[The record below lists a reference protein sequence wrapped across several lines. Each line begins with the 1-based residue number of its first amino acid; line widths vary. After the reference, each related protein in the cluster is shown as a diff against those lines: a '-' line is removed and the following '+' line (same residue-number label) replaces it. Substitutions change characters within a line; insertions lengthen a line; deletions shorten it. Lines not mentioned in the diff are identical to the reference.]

1 MRAENARLQERL
13 RLENRELQYEIEV
26 IQVENVKLK
35 DIVRELSEP
44 SGTEDENEVDL
55 GISTTTGSDKCATK
69 CDSDTATGPIE
80 HNNNIETNTA
90 GSKSK
95 STINS
100 GIVLAV

>member
-1 MRAENARLQERL
+1 
-13 RLENRELQYEIEV
+13 
-26 IQVENVKLK
+26 VENVKLK

-55 GISTTTGSDKCATK
+55 GISTTTGSDKCETK
-69 CDSDTATGPIE
+69 CDSDTATGRIE

-90 GSKSK
+90 GSKNK